1 MNRKRHVT
9 RGRDQTPETT
19 AAPKQHRGHHT
30 PQAQHERQ
38 QRVLTQGK
46 SAMVRGIADAVV
58 MKNQQLFFF
67 TDPDGRVP
75 RQGDHGL
82 GLYYHDYRFLKSH
95 EMQLA
100 GIAPQA
106 LGSTAQHGY
115 MAVFVLPADCPAHSA
130 PLYRP
135 PGNVWAVRW
144 HRHC

>member
-1 MNRKRHVT
+1 MNRKRHAT
-9 RGRDQTPETT
+9 RGCSLTPEKT
-19 AAPKQHRGHHT
+19 AAPEQLHGHHT

-58 MKNQQLFFF
+58 MKNQQLFCL

-82 GLYYHDYRFLKSH
+82 GLYYHDSRFLKSY

-100 GIAPQA
+100 GIAPQG
-106 LGSTAQHGY
+106 LEVQIE
-115 MAVFVLPADCPAHSA
+115 P
-130 PLYRP
+130 
-135 PGNVWAVRW
+135 
-144 HRHC
+144 